1 MWCAQ
6 DDGKLLNDVIIVIDD
21 DDTQPIFFYSLSRVK
36 TLLTRKVACWRGA
49 SEANPQA
56 GSRMFL

>member
-6 DDGKLLNDVIIVIDD
+6 YAEDGKLLNDVIIVIDD

-36 TLLTRKVACWRGA
+36 TLTRKVACWQGA
-49 SEANPQA
+49 SAANP
-56 GSRMFL
+56 